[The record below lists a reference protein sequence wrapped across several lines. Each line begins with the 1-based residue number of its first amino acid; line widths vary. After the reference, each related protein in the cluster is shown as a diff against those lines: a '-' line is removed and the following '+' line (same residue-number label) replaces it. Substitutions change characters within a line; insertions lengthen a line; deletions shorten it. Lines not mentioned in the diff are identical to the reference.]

1 MRKYSTCRKTL
12 NNERIKKSV
21 KDHYII
27 LREGDSMDDMFEL
40 ILAEQQKQEVA
51 RVLECNIKT
60 EKFGLVL
67 SQEDAANLM
76 LSRKSALSENQRV
89 EFGEGIL
96 PKIIN
101 LFCDSQYINQ
111 ENYSDILSELQEIF
125 YLYKN
130 DTIDELTDDE
140 LLGFMRKQFDE
151 VCFGDIDYLKNTC
164 MERFSRAIRSG
175 YKSQMQ
181 SRLRDE
187 YSLRDTENEYGSLS
201 EEVRWDYEVYKMRLE
216 DMY

>member
-1 MRKYSTCRKTL
+1 
-12 NNERIKKSV
+12 
-21 KDHYII
+21 
-27 LREGDSMDDMFEL
+27 MDEMFEL
-40 ILAEQQKQEVA
+40 ILAEQRRQDVEK
-51 RVLECNIKT
+51 VLDCNKKT
-60 EKFGLVL
+60 EQFGLIL

-76 LSRKSALSENQRV
+76 LSRKANLTESERI
-89 EFGEGIL
+89 EFGEGVL
-96 PKIIN
+96 PRIIFM
-101 LFCDSQYINQ
+101 FCDSQYINQ
-111 ENYSDILSELQEIF
+111 ENYANVLAELQEIF

-130 DTIDELTDDE
+130 DTTDELTDEE
-140 LLGFMRKQFDE
+140 LLSFMRKQFDE
-151 VCFGDIDYLKNTC
+151 VCFGDIEYLRNTC

-187 YSLRDTENEYGSLS
+187 YSLKDTDNEYSGLS